1 MKTKKKHTN
10 KYSDKCMYLCFLQLY
25 GLKKKVNSKQ
35 QFLNVIIKTTT
46 TATKQ
51 YSNISLNSKHSRL
64 V

>member
-1 MKTKKKHTN
+1 
-10 KYSDKCMYLCFLQLY
+10 MYVFMFSTITWL
-25 GLKKKVNSKQ
+25 KKVNSKQ

>member
-1 MKTKKKHTN
+1 
-10 KYSDKCMYLCFLQLY
+10 MYRQMYVDIYVFY
-25 GLKKKVNSKQ
+25 NYMVKKKVNSKQ

-46 TATKQ
+46 RATKQ